1 MFYMKVKS
9 FIVCLM
15 LSFSLTTYASSDKLV
30 NATITYGIDDNPF
43 NLTEDLKGV
52 EQPFAFAEIRARTN
66 YKKLFFFNAR
76 ADKAFY
82 EDDPRADEFNAYAS
96 IRLRSKFK
104 LLKQKF
110 RYQIGGNYRIKDK
123 TYVSKNTGLVGTY
136 RGASIADR
144 YDWNQVTTN
153 AELTYLPTK
162 NLSLDFNF
170 ENRAKDYT
178 ELAEASD
185 FSYLHQKYL
194 IGLEYRSSDLGRFFI
209 NAALKQRDYN
219 DKRGKDLLG
228 DDVLGTDLIFDYN
241 TLNLGYIYRP
251 NKKVRWRYTYNYEER
266 RDNTSGYYNATS
278 GHLAITAK
286 HQFGDYQYLTAR
298 IKYSKFSLINQID
311 IDEDQLEEQA
321 TDRKG
326 LGMSLGYEWVFATL
340 YDTNIALYTEI
351 EYDNFESF
359 DITYTY
365 ESRKISLGV
374 RWSAF

>member
-1 MFYMKVKS
+1 VKGKL
-9 FIVCLM
+9 FVVY
-15 LSFSLTTYASSDKLV
+15 LTLLLPLTGLASSDKSV
-30 NATITYGIDDNPF
+30 NATITYGVDDNPF
-43 NLTEDLKGV
+43 NLTEALKGV
-52 EQPFAFAEIRARTN
+52 EQHFAFAEIRARTN
-66 YKKLFFFNAR
+66 YNKLFFFSAR
-76 ADKAFY
+76 ADKALY
-82 EDDPRADEFNAYAS
+82 KDDPRADEFNAYAS
-96 IRLRSKFK
+96 VRFRSKFK
-104 LLKQKF
+104 LAKQKF
-110 RYQIGGNYRIKDK
+110 RFQIGSNYRIKDK
-123 TYVSKNTGLVGTY
+123 TYVSKNTGLVGVF
-136 RGASIADR
+136 RGSSIADR
-144 YDWNQVTTN
+144 YDWDQVTTN

-170 ENRAKDYT
+170 ENRAKDYA

-194 IGLEYRSSDLGRFFI
+194 IGLEYKSSDLGRFFI

-219 DKRGKDLLG
+219 DKRGKNLLG

-311 IDEDQLEEQA
+311 FSEDQLEEQA
-321 TDRKG
+321 SDRKG
-326 LGMSLGYEWVFATL
+326 LGVAIGYEWVFATL
-340 YDTNIALYTEI
+340 YDTNIALYSEI

-359 DITYTY
+359 DVIYTY